1 MDKRVITINIEKNI
15 TQDEI
20 KEIRKQFK
28 ESEYYKDYILNI
40 IVSGEEDIKDNLKDF
55 LLSKIKS

>member
-1 MDKRVITINIEKNI
+1 MDKRIITINIEKNI

-28 ESEYYKDYILNI
+28 ESEYYKDYTLNI
-40 IVSGEEDIKDNLKDF
+40 IISGEEDIKDNLKDF

>member
-1 MDKRVITINIEKNI
+1 MNKRIITINIEKNI

-28 ESEYYKDYILNI
+28 ESEYYKDYTLNI

>member
-1 MDKRVITINIEKNI
+1 MDKRIITINIEKNI

-20 KEIRKQFK
+20 KAIRKQFK